1 MEITAMKNDEKDKIL
16 KDVEGIIN
24 KACNILNHNYKI
36 IKEVTSDKLINEI
49 VVKNLSLYTS
59 YYNDRRAKILKA
71 EILDFWKT
79 QTSFKLISQNT
90 LLNKF
95 SDIWH
100 KLKSSGFKFKID
112 DVIFKLILASVGRG
126 YISEIKVI
134 ELCHL
139 NDQTKTFEYDIN
151 EVEKYVNSRLP
162 KTEKQTKKTQN
173 NDKKEEIKK

>member
-1 MEITAMKNDEKDKIL
+1 MKNEEKDKIL

-36 IKEVTSDKLINEI
+36 IKEVTSDKLINEM

-79 QTSFKLISQNT
+79 QTNFKLISQNT
-90 LLNKF
+90 LLDKF
-95 SDIWH
+95 SDIWK

-112 DVIFKLILASVGRG
+112 DVIFKLILASAGRG
-126 YISEIKVI
+126 YISENKVI

-139 NDQTKTFEYDIN
+139 NDQTKTFEYDFKD
-151 EVEKYVNSRLP
+151 VEKYVNSRF
-162 KTEKQTKKTQN
+162 KQTENQTQN
-173 NDKKEEIKK
+173 NDKKEEIEK

>member
-1 MEITAMKNDEKDKIL
+1 MENDDKDRIL

-24 KACNILNHNYKI
+24 KACNILNHNYNI
-36 IKEVTSDKLINEI
+36 IKEVTSDKLINEM

-79 QTSFKLISQNT
+79 QTHFKLISQTT
-90 LLNKF
+90 LLDKF

-100 KLKSSGFKFKID
+100 KLKSGGFKFKID
-112 DVIFKLILASVGRG
+112 DVIFKLILASAGRG
-126 YISEIKVI
+126 YISENKVI

-139 NDQTKTFEYDIN
+139 NDQTKTFEYDFKD
-151 EVEKYVNSRLP
+151 VEKYVNSRF
-162 KTEKQTKKTQN
+162 KQTENQTQN
-173 NDKKEEIKK
+173 NDKKEEIEK